1 MSPSPLISHRAASA
15 DLAGMVRQARQ
26 RIFLQGD
33 LPGFDVARQIE
44 LLLGLAE
51 SELGRFLLLYRGL
64 NAEWTHR
71 LVTHQPGSGALA
83 PLERVFYERLP
94 AVLATRERH
103 GHFRRALQR
112 HLRPGCV
119 AASVPCGWMSELLAL
134 DYSACPGVQLV
145 GIDYDPEALD
155 GATRLAAGHPLAA
168 QITLH
173 RQDTWALDT
182 REGYDLLTSNGLN
195 IYEPDDARVTELY
208 RRFWQALKPGGVLV
222 TSFLTPPPALSP
234 DSPWDMQAIDP
245 HDLQLQQL
253 VFTRLIQPRWNALR
267 THAQTRAQLEEA
279 GFTDLRFED
288 DRARLFPTVIARKPA

>member
-1 MSPSPLISHRAASA
+1 
-15 DLAGMVRQARQ
+15 MVRQARQ

-145 GIDYDPEALD
+145 GIDYDPRPW
-155 GATRLAAGHPLAA
+155 TA
-168 QITLH
+168 QRAWQPGI
-173 RQDTWALDT
+173 RWP
-182 REGYDLLTSNGLN
+182 RRSPC
-195 IYEPDDARVTELY
+195 IART
-208 RRFWQALKPGGVLV
+208 PG
-222 TSFLTPPPALSP
+222 
-234 DSPWDMQAIDP
+234 
-245 HDLQLQQL
+245 
-253 VFTRLIQPRWNALR
+253 RW
-267 THAQTRAQLEEA
+267 TRA
-279 GFTDLRFED
+279 
-288 DRARLFPTVIARKPA
+288 RATTC